1 MNIEEKVKIDL
12 NTTMCSAIC
21 AHLCAHLWF
30 TTLSRVDTSVANYV
44 HRSSFMQVTRSTEDI
59 IANNIKDYEY

>member
-12 NTTMCSAIC
+12 YTTMYSAIC
-21 AHLCAHLWF
+21 DHLWF
-30 TTLSRVDTSVANYV
+30 TTLSCVDTSVANYL
-44 HRSSFMQVTRSTEDI
+44 HRSSFMQVTSSTEDI